1 MKTAY
6 SIELVQTN
14 YSGGTGMSVRKLLRR
29 AFGCGL
35 LALGLISSAHAQCKL
50 NSPSGKIKHVVYVE
64 FDNVHFT
71 RDNPNVPSDL
81 EQMPNLLNF
90 IKQNGALDTGDH
102 AVLISHTANDILTT
116 QTGLYSDDDGI
127 FISNNFGVFGPSGSG
142 LFPSAFFYW
151 TDLVSDI
158 TPATADNSFALT
170 TPSGQ
175 NVPAPW
181 VPFTR
186 AGCDV
191 GAFSTAN
198 IVLERAPFDVKKVF
212 GATSTQASETTSA
225 QTNDFIGAA
234 IHCALG
240 SPFCTPQNNAVADLL
255 PSEPGAYSGYQALFG
270 LKYMIPVLG
279 GLTDYNGT
287 PITGF
292 GQLNFNPQPAQ
303 TLAVV
308 ETMLKKGIPVVFA
321 YIADA
326 HDNHEGS
333 SLSKEFTFGP
343 GEAPY
348 VKQLSD
354 YNAAFGTFFANLK
367 AAGIDQSNTLF
378 IFTPDEGDHFSGAAP
393 SPANCDGVNIPCTYG
408 VNGVGELE
416 YDLTLSV
423 ANAGVKTPFTFHTDD
438 AATTYVQGNPD
449 PSSPAVRTLEKTMAM
464 LNTVNPQTGV
474 TESLLGTGLG
484 PSLQGAIVDKTGQ
497 KLLHMSSAWDPNR
510 DPTFTFFGDPNFFFT
525 ATGSLSPIVG
535 TGFAW
540 NHGDIQ
546 PEIARTFIGMVG
558 PGVRPIGVTQ
568 PADFFTDHT
577 DVRPTMMYLLGLT
590 DDYQHD
596 GRVVLEML
604 DPNTLSGT
612 LHAHSHTL
620 LELGQIY
627 KQINAPFGSLA
638 QSTLTVSTYAIES
651 TSQGDTIYTNLENR
665 IASWTA
671 QRDPLAAQIKSLL
684 EQAQFSSLAINE
696 QQAKQLISSSQA
708 LLDQASACASSPAAC
723 AN

>member
-1 MKTAY
+1 MPG
-6 SIELVQTN
+6 TN
-14 YSGGTGMSVRKLLRR
+14 LFRR
-29 AFGCGL
+29 ALGCGL
-35 LALGLISSAHAQCKL
+35 LALGLTSSAHAQCQL
-50 NSPSGKIKHVVYVE
+50 NSPSRKIKHVVYVE

-212 GATSTQASETTSA
+212 GASSTQAA
-225 QTNDFIGAA
+225 DPNQTDDFIGVA
-234 IHCALG
+234 IHCAIG
-240 SPFCTPQNNAVADLL
+240 SPICTPQPQDKVVPVADLL
-255 PSEPGAYSGYQALFG
+255 PSEPGGYSGYQALFG
-270 LKYMIPVLG
+270 LKYINNVLG
-279 GLTDYNGT
+279 VVTGYDGKD
-287 PITGF
+287 ITGF
-292 GQLNFNPQPAQ
+292 SQLNFNPQPAQ

-308 ETMLKKGIPVVFA
+308 EKMLKSGIPVVFA

-326 HDNHEGS
+326 HDNHEGAR
-333 SLSKEFTFGP
+333 LSTERTFGP

-393 SPANCDGVNIPCTYG
+393 SPANCDGAKIVNGVVTPDIPCTYG
-408 VNGVGELE
+408 VNGVGELD
-416 YDLTLSV
+416 YDLNLAV
-423 ANAGVKTPFTFHTDD
+423 ANAGVSTPFTYHNDD
-438 AATTYVQGNPD
+438 AATVYVQGNPV
-449 PSSPAVRTLEKTMAM
+449 PSSSTVRQLEKTMAN
-464 LNTVNPQTGV
+464 LNTVNPQTGL

-484 PSLQGAIVDKTGQ
+484 VELQGALVDKVGQ
-497 KLLHMSSAWDPNR
+497 KLLHMSSASDPNR

-525 ATGSLSPIVG
+525 GTGSLSPIVG

-546 PEIARTFIGMVG
+546 PEIATTFIGMVG
-558 PGVRPIGVTQ
+558 PGVRTIGVTQ
-568 PADFFTDHT
+568 PTAFFTDHT
-577 DVRPTMMYLLGLT
+577 DVRPTMMYLLGLN

-596 GRVVLEML
+596 GRVILEML
-604 DPNTLSGT
+604 DPNVLAST

-671 QRDPLAAQIKSLL
+671 QRDALAAQMKQWLS
-684 EQAQFSSLAINE
+684 QAQFSDLAINE
-696 QQAKQLISSSQA
+696 QQAKQLISLSQT

>member
-1 MKTAY
+1 MP
-6 SIELVQTN
+6 
-14 YSGGTGMSVRKLLRR
+14 GTKLFLR
-29 AFGCGL
+29 ALGCGL
-35 LALGLISSAHAQCKL
+35 LAIGLTSSAHAQCQL

-90 IKQNGALDTGDH
+90 IKEKGALDTGDH

-127 FISNNFGVFGPSGSG
+127 FISNSFGVFGPTGSG

-212 GATSTQASETTSA
+212 GASSPQATESIA
-225 QTNDFIGAA
+225 NQTNDFIGAA
-234 IHCALG
+234 IHCAFG
-240 SPFCTPQNNAVADLL
+240 SPFCKAQSNVVPVADLL

-308 ETMLKKGIPVVFA
+308 EIMLKKGIPVVFA

-326 HDNHEGS
+326 HDNHEGP
-333 SLSKEFTFGP
+333 SLSAEHTFGP

-393 SPANCDGVNIPCTYG
+393 SPANCDGAKVVNGVVTPDIPCTYG
-408 VNGVGELE
+408 VNGVGELD
-416 YDLTLSV
+416 YDLNLAV
-423 ANAGVKTPFTFHTDD
+423 ANAGVGTPFSYHFDD
-438 AATTYVQGNPD
+438 AATVYVQGNPL
-449 PSSPAVRTLEKTMAM
+449 PSSPTVRQLEKTMAS
-464 LNTVNPQTGV
+464 LNTVNPQTGLA
-474 TESLLGTGLG
+474 ESLLGTGLG
-484 PSLQGAIVDKTGQ
+484 ASLQGAIVDQVGQ
-497 KLLHMSSAWDPNR
+497 KLLHMSSASDPKR
-510 DPTFTFFGDPNFFFT
+510 DPTFTFFGDPNFFFST
-525 ATGSLSPIVG
+525 TGTLSPVVG

-546 PEIARTFIGMVG
+546 PEIATTFIGMVG
-558 PGVRPIGVTQ
+558 PGVRRIGVTE
-568 PADFFTDHT
+568 PTDFFTDHT
-577 DVRPTMMYLLGLT
+577 DVRPTMMYLLGLK

-596 GRVVLEML
+596 GRVILEMV
-604 DPNTLSGT
+604 DPDALSHS
-612 LHAHSHTL
+612 LHHSHTL
-620 LELGQIY
+620 SELGQVY
-627 KQINAPFGSLA
+627 KQINAPFGFLS

-651 TSQGDTIYTNLENR
+651 TSQGDTIYSNLEKR
-665 IASWTA
+665 IASWTTR
-671 QRDPLAAQIKSLL
+671 RDALAGQIKQLL
-684 EQAQFSSLAINE
+684 AQAQFSGLTIHE
-696 QQAKQLISSSQA
+696 DQAEKLIESSEA
-708 LLDQASACASSPAAC
+708 LLDEASDCASSPAAC
-723 AN
+723 ASSREHSDD